1 MPRLSRFVV
10 SVALCS
16 TYFSPVL
23 RAQEKPYIVT
33 YDQFLEEPR
42 NLEIEYFSTFGTQR
56 AGNQYHS
63 YWVELEYGATAWWT
77 TELYLDAQ
85 TTFNDSTVATGIR
98 WENRFRPLRR
108 EHFINPVLY
117 VEYEHI
123 NGADKLLKEVEGHD
137 VESDFSP
144 SNSQAR
150 REIKN
155 ELELKLILGSNFKGW
170 NVSENF
176 LFVKNLAGEP
186 WEFGYAVG
194 ASRPLALKAAPR
206 RCNFCPQ
213 NFVAGAELYGGL
225 GDTASFGLRET
236 SHYLAPIV
244 AWNMPS
250 GWTLRASPTFGLND
264 NSRRF
269 MIRWGVAKE
278 FSGFGDLVKK
288 LFGGRS

>member
-1 MPRLSRFVV
+1 LPRLSRFVV